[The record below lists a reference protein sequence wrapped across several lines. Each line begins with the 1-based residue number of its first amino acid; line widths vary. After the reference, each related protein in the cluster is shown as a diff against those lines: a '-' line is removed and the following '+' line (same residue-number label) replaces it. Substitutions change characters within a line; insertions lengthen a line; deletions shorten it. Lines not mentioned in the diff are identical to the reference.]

1 MFLAGVLRLIHHLHA
16 NGIPM
21 AVATGYTLR
30 PKISAPLDFCI
41 LRKFCDNVKT
51 NMIYLKYI

>member
-21 AVATGYTLR
+21 AVATGYMSLHV
-30 PKISAPLDFCI
+30 I
-41 LRKFCDNVKT
+41 
-51 NMIYLKYI
+51 